1 MARGR
6 KKKPVLSIQEQED
19 TLIEKLYIPQL
30 NDNDELEFVRSGNCL
45 SLEETALA
53 LWMSEGRKTAKPMS
67 AMAVLKIQQRA
78 LEKLRKG
85 LKEMGINSL
94 EDVLNL
100 NDRQQGC
107 GTVHS
112 VSQV

>member
-6 KKKPVLSIQEQED
+6 KRKPVLSIQEQED
-19 TLIEKLYIPQL
+19 AVIEKLYIPRL
-30 NDNDELEFVRSGNCL
+30 NDNDELEFIRSGECL

-53 LWMSEGRKTAKPMS
+53 LWMTEGRKTEKPMS

-85 LKEMGINSL
+85 LKEMGINSI
-94 EDVLNL
+94 EDIMNL
-100 NDRQQGC
+100 NDRQQGS

-112 VSQV
+112 VSRT